1 MSRGIASSLMHA
13 FGSLLS
19 LRVIWLMVWPVLA
32 ALAVWGIAALFLWMR
47 TAVWLGGVLK
57 GWIESAVFFASV
69 DFGSTALVAAHVVLF
84 LLFVP
89 LVYLT
94 AILILGLFGMDE
106 LVDIVAARRFPDLK
120 ARAGGGVAGNL
131 AGSLWNSLVALAGM
145 LVLFAISLPLWIFP
159 PLWPVIP
166 VAVMGWANQRLLRY
180 DALARHAQPLE
191 IKSIFAARRMPLYW
205 LGVALALMAYV
216 PIIGFFAP
224 VLFGLAFIHYLLAE
238 LKALREA
245 PIEGVVTG
253 RE

>member
-1 MSRGIASSLMHA
+1 MNRGIASSLFNA
-13 FGSLLS
+13 FASLLS
-19 LRVIWLMVWPVLA
+19 LHVIWLMVWPVLA

-57 GWIESAVFFASV
+57 GWIESAVFFV
-69 DFGSTALVAAHVVLF
+69 KLDLGSTAMVASHVVLF
-84 LLFVP
+84 LFFVP
-89 LVYLT
+89 LVYVT

-106 LVDIVAARRFPDLK
+106 LVNIVAGRRFPELK
-120 ARAGGGVAGNL
+120 ARQGGGL
-131 AGSLWNSLVALAGM
+131 AGSVWNGAVALAGM
-145 LVLFAISLPLWIFP
+145 LVLFVISLPLWIFP

-166 VAVMGWANQRLLRY
+166 VAVMGWVNQRMLRY

-191 IKSIFAARRMPLYW
+191 MKTIFAARRMPLYW

-216 PIIGFFAP
+216 PIIGLFAP